1 MFTESRP
8 YAALDSVAAVS
19 TTDQHAV
26 VVDEPDDF
34 AFVDP
39 ERIDLERIDAD
50 RINANG
56 VDPTAELQRKIYDL
70 VKTRVLQS
78 IGAGANWTIAFRTTA
93 DTDTFF
99 SDTMADMIAWDVAHQ
114 LIAPTAPNRARLA
127 S

>member
-19 TTDQHAV
+19 TTDHHAV

-34 AFVDP
+34 AFGDV
-39 ERIDLERIDAD
+39 ERIDAD
-50 RINANG
+50 RIEANRVDR
-56 VDPTAELQRKIYDL
+56 VDPTEELQRKIYDL

>member
-19 TTDQHAV
+19 TTDHHAV

-34 AFVDP
+34 AIVDP
-39 ERIDLERIDAD
+39 SYVD
-50 RINANG
+50 
-56 VDPTAELQRKIYDL
+56 VDPTEELQRKIYDL

-78 IGAGANWTIAFRTTA
+78 IGAGANWTIAFRTGA

>member
-19 TTDQHAV
+19 TIDHHAAE
-26 VVDEPDDF
+26 VDEPDDS

-39 ERIDLERIDAD
+39 ERIDAD
-50 RINANG
+50 RINANR
-56 VDPTAELQRKIYDL
+56 VDPTEELQRKIYDL

-78 IGAGANWTIAFRTTA
+78 IGAGANWTIAFRSAA

>member
-26 VVDEPDDF
+26 VDEPDDF
-34 AFVDP
+34 AFGDP
-39 ERIDLERIDAD
+39 ENVDVESIDAD
-50 RINANG
+50 RINANR
-56 VDPTAELQRKIYDL
+56 VDPTEELQRKIYDL

-78 IGAGANWTIAFRTTA
+78 IGAGANWTIAFRSAA

>member
-19 TTDQHAV
+19 TADDHAV
-26 VVDEPDDF
+26 VADEADDF
-34 AFVDP
+34 AFVVP
-39 ERIDLERIDAD
+39 EHVAVERVDTD
-50 RINANG
+50 RINASR
-56 VDPTAELQRKIYDL
+56 VDPTEELQRKIYDL

>member
-19 TTDQHAV
+19 TTDDHAAE
-26 VVDEPDDF
+26 VDEPDDF
-34 AFVDP
+34 AFGNPEPVD
-39 ERIDLERIDAD
+39 IERIDAD
-50 RINANG
+50 RINANR
-56 VDPTAELQRKIYDL
+56 VDPTEELQRKIYDL

-78 IGAGANWTIAFRTTA
+78 IGAGANWTIAFRSAA